1 MNKKEKNNQLK
12 LFLGE
17 ELRGNLNILIDPKK
31 KDSFSDGRVQCSD
44 CNLSIGNESDW
55 GSPGL
60 DTRNKLTEMW
70 NNLKR

>member
-31 KDSFSDGRVQCSD
+31 KDSFSDGRVQTWVNTVSERIIYH
-44 CNLSIGNESDW
+44 L
-55 GSPGL
+55 
-60 DTRNKLTEMW
+60 
-70 NNLKR
+70 NNFVDEEA

>member
-31 KDSFSDGRVQCSD
+31 KDSFSDARIQTWVETVS
-44 CNLSIGNESDW
+44 NRIIYHL
-55 GSPGL
+55 
-60 DTRNKLTEMW
+60 
-70 NNLKR
+70 NNFVDEEA